1 MINNPILLPIAG
13 VATLLLSVGG
23 WVLLREQT
31 KATRIAERIR
41 VAQHGAGLEVVVTD
55 TVSAGRFLA
64 RFVAAIGTTIARSGL
79 LSRKTLVELQETLK
93 SAGFRGP
100 NGLGMFVG
108 SKLLLAVFPPLI
120 VFGGLRDLSL
130 PPLLHEVV
138 SAAVGI
144 AGLLGPDFVVRSI
157 RNAHLKRVSAGLPD
171 ALDLMVICAE
181 AGLGLE
187 PALTRVGQ
195 EILSAN
201 ASMSEELM
209 TTANEMRVNADYRS
223 ALLNMGKR
231 TGIEG
236 MKRLGSTLTQ
246 TLQYGTPL
254 TRALRTLSA
263 EMRQEIMTRFEER
276 AARLP
281 VLLTVPMI
289 LFILPCEFLV
299 VGGPAILKVVAVIS
313 KH

>member
-1 MINNPILLPIAG
+1 MNA
-13 VATLLLSVGG
+13 ALLLSAGG
-23 WVLLREQT
+23 AGMLLLMGGAALLLREQARAQRLT
-31 KATRIAERIR
+31 ERIR
-41 VAQHGAGLEVVVTD
+41 TAQRSAGLDVPLPEGAH
-55 TVSAGRFLA
+55 AGRFLA
-64 RFVAAIGTTIARSGL
+64 RMVAGLGTTIARSGL
-79 LSRKTLVELQETLK
+79 LSRKTLRELQETLK

-108 SKLLLAVFPPLI
+108 SKLLLTIFPPLLAY
-120 VFGGLRDLSL
+120 GLLRDVGL
-130 PPLLHEVV
+130 PPLLHNVV
-138 SAAVGI
+138 SAVIGVV
-144 AGLLGPDFVVRSI
+144 GLLGPDFVVRSI
-157 RNAHLKRVSAGLPD
+157 RNGHLKKVEAGLPD

-201 ASMSEELM
+201 AAMSEELM
-209 TTANEMRVNADYRS
+209 TTANEMRLNADYRS
-223 ALLNMGKR
+223 ALLNMGAR

-236 MKRLGSTLTQ
+236 MKRLGATLTQ

-263 EMRQEIMTRFEER
+263 EMRQEIMTRFEEK

-313 KH
+313 HR